1 MGTHCYIGIEDK
13 NDGTVCC
20 VYIHY
25 DGYFSY
31 IIPLLRKNYME
42 RSNVEGLIACGDMQS
57 LRLPNEWIVCEN
69 EPTTFG
75 DRYIFEMEAR
85 QNIEYFYLFNKDDKW
100 EFQSSE
106 MISIDELSC

>member
-1 MGTHCYIGIEDK
+1 
-13 NDGTVCC
+13 
-20 VYIHY
+20 
-25 DGYFSY
+25 
-31 IIPLLRKNYME
+31 ME